1 MISNLI
7 GVVLPIGVVIFFM
20 VMMMRQ
26 NGGGGGKMMDFGK
39 SRAKLANPNGKKSN
53 I

>member
-39 SRAKLANPNGKKSN
+39 SRAKTCQSEW
-53 I
+53 